1 MIALALL
8 DIELFKTSKKVNAL
22 NNKEDKE
29 KCNLVCTKAQSRAQ
43 GLRIS
48 MLAATQKQI
57 MSRRRCQQS

>member
-29 KCNLVCTKAQSRAQ
+29 KCNLACTKAQSRA
-43 GLRIS
+43 
-48 MLAATQKQI
+48 
-57 MSRRRCQQS
+57 